1 MGRSLR
7 NDHVGAWHHVMNR
20 GADRQDIFSDDVDH
34 RRYHQLIGDAVD
46 RDLFEVHAHCEMT
59 NHFHLLTRSSS
70 GGVSTAMH
78 RLQSEYARWYN
89 ERHDRSGPLFTGRF
103 TAVPIDSDEQLLTTA
118 RYIHRNPL
126 AIVSRSDLADY
137 PWSSYGAYV
146 AGRSAPDWLRTD
158 ALRAV
163 GAMTPDE
170 MRSFVETDLA
180 SDIAQCPLADRRPSL
195 EALIEAVSGAYGISV
210 RQLIE
215 RAQGTASARQL
226 VAMLAAD
233 LRIATTGEVARV
245 LGLAGNTSARVLARR
260 GRVRSADDVAFARI
274 GQHVRTSL

>member
-1 MGRSLR
+1 
-7 NDHVGAWHHVMNR
+7 
-20 GADRQDIFSDDVDH
+20 
-34 RRYHQLIGDAVD
+34 
-46 RDLFEVHAHCEMT
+46 
-59 NHFHLLTRSSS
+59 
-70 GGVSTAMH
+70 MH

-89 ERHDRSGPLFTGRF
+89 ERHDRTGPLFTGRF

-126 AIVSRSDLADY
+126 AIVSRSDLDDY

-146 AGRSAPDWLRTD
+146 AGVSAPVWLRTD

-163 GAMTPDE
+163 GAMTPDD

-180 SDIAQCPLADRRPSL
+180 SDTGTCPWAESRPSL
-195 EALIEAVSGAYGISV
+195 EALLEGVSDAYGISV

-215 RAQGTASARQL
+215 RSRGTASARQL

-233 LRIATTGEVARV
+233 LRIATTGEVAQV
-245 LGLAGNTSARVLARR
+245 LGLAGDTSARVLARR

-274 GQHVRTSL
+274 GQHVRTRL

>member
-1 MGRSLR
+1 
-7 NDHVGAWHHVMNR
+7 
-20 GADRQDIFSDDVDH
+20 
-34 RRYHQLIGDAVD
+34 
-46 RDLFEVHAHCEMT
+46 
-59 NHFHLLTRSSS
+59 
-70 GGVSTAMH
+70 MH

-89 ERHDRSGPLFTGRF
+89 ERHDRTGPLFTGRF

-126 AIVSRSDLADY
+126 VIVSRSDLADY

-146 AGRSAPDWLRTD
+146 AGVSAPAWLRTD
-158 ALRAV
+158 VLRAV
-163 GAMTPDE
+163 GAMTPDA

-180 SDIAQCPLADRRPSL
+180 SDAAPRLWAESRPSL
-195 EALIEAVSGAYGISV
+195 EALLDAVSGAYGISV

-215 RAQGTASARQL
+215 RARGTASARQL

-274 GQHVRTSL
+274 GQHVRTRL

>member
-1 MGRSLR
+1 
-7 NDHVGAWHHVMNR
+7 MNR